1 MDDEEYYSKLRR
13 QYTNPLER
21 KKKNGSGKY
30 SSWAVPHGREDAEM
44 LEEREMTDSKTD
56 EQFSGEIQASRIR
69 STLILLSE
77 VRAPRY

>member
-1 MDDEEYYSKLRR
+1 MLSLAFVITALSHRSFGKKIMDDEEYYSKLRR

-56 EQFSGEIQASRIR
+56 DQFSGED
-69 STLILLSE
+69 
-77 VRAPRY
+77 